1 MTYINTIRDLE
12 ASTYGMAGASGNALL
27 KSSGVVGGFGG
38 GLNGAGHDAASTLT
52 GGAAGLGDLYNVLYG
67 QKVWSMLNQE
77 VNVLSMIAKRPYTSS
92 GWRILKSRPTGGSD
106 AAFGIGSQDVDAN
119 SSDLSTPKA
128 DQIGGVEENATLGG
142 ANGFKALSP
151 EYTKLFTS
159 PKTIAHLFE
168 FSELGMELAAIDDG
182 VGDIRA
188 IVRED
193 MGKHHAEVQSK
204 MLLMPLE
211 KYDDATAPNITRNYT
226 SLMKIVSSN
235 EEIAAMANA
244 DMTAMGAG
252 NGSPDLAGLVD
263 VTKLF
268 GADRAEGTGISVSGS
283 TYTGVN
289 DFMSAEVDF
298 GAVGTGYTT
307 GPRVLT
313 LTILND
319 MLRRIR
325 VNGGNPKVILTGYD
339 TIQHISDLLQS
350 QERFMDRKEIVPTHN
365 GVRGVKGSEVGFRVA
380 TYYDIPIIPSKD
392 MPKTHK
398 SNLNPTNPLSDIL
411 ILDTDHLWLAV
422 MKPTQYFEDGIS
434 NGNPFG
440 VGKLGNQGMYRTM
453 GETCCSFFKGQG
465 KITNLKSA

>member
-12 ASTYGMAGASGNALL
+12 ASTYGLAGASGNALL
-27 KSSGVVGGFGG
+27 KSSGVVGGFGT
-38 GLNGAGHDAASTLT
+38 GHDTGGTTLS

-77 VNVLSMIAKRPYTSS
+77 VNALSMIAKRPYTSS
-92 GWRILKSRPTGGSD
+92 GWRILKSRPAGGSD
-106 AAFGIGSQDVDAN
+106 AAFGIGDTAVGAN
-119 SSDLSTPKA
+119 VTDLSAPRA
-128 DQIGGVEENATLGG
+128 DQIGDVEENATLGG
-142 ANGFKALSP
+142 ADGFRALSP

-168 FSELGMELAAIDDG
+168 FSELGMEMAAIDDG

-211 KYDDATAPNITRNYT
+211 RYDNQTATDIDRNYT
-226 SLMKIVSSN
+226 SLMKIVASN
-235 EEIAAMANA
+235 KEIAAMANA
-244 DMTAMGAG
+244 DMTFMGANDG
-252 NGSPDLAGLVD
+252 TSSLTGLEDLL
-263 VTKLF
+263 KLY
-268 GADRAEGTGISVSGS
+268 GADRSANSGVTVSGS

-298 GAVGTGYTT
+298 GTGYTSGT
-307 GPRVLT
+307 ARVLT

-339 TIQHISDLLQS
+339 TIQHLSDLLQS

-392 MPKTHK
+392 MPSTG
-398 SNLNPTNPLSDIL
+398 LETANPLSDIL

>member
-12 ASTYGMAGASGNALL
+12 ASTYGIAGASGNALL
-27 KSSGVVGGFGG
+27 KSSGVVGGFGT
-38 GLNGAGHDAASTLT
+38 GHDTGGTTLS

-77 VNVLSMIAKRPYTSS
+77 VNALSMIAKRPYTSS
-92 GWRILKSRPTGGSD
+92 GWRILKSRPAGGSD
-106 AAFGIGSQDVDAN
+106 AAFGIGDTDVAAN
-119 SSDLSTPKA
+119 VTDLSAPRA

-142 ANGFKALSP
+142 ADGFRALSP

-211 KYDDATAPNITRNYT
+211 RYDNATATNIDRNYT
-226 SLMKIVSSN
+226 SLMKIVASN
-235 EEIAAMANA
+235 KEIAAMANA
-244 DMTAMGAG
+244 DMTDMGAN
-252 NGSPDLAGLVD
+252 NGSSSLSGLEDLL
-263 VTKLF
+263 KLY
-268 GADRAEGTGISVSGS
+268 GADRSTTVTNGVSVSGS
-283 TYTGVN
+283 TYSGIN

-298 GAVGTGYTT
+298 GASYSGGA
-307 GPRVLT
+307 RVLT

-339 TIQHISDLLQS
+339 TIQHLSDLLQS

-392 MPKTHK
+392 MPSTG
-398 SNLNPTNPLSDIL
+398 LETANPLSDLL

>member
-27 KSSGVVGGFGG
+27 KSSGVVGGFGT
-38 GLNGAGHDAASTLT
+38 GHDTGGTTLA

-77 VNVLSMIAKRPYTSS
+77 VNPLSMIAKRPYTSS
-92 GWRILKSRPTGGSD
+92 GWRILKSRPAGGSD
-106 AAFGIGSQDVDAN
+106 AAFGIGTTAVAGN
-119 SSDLSTPKA
+119 VTDLSAPRA
-128 DQIGGVEENATLGG
+128 DQIGGVEENATLG
-142 ANGFKALSP
+142 AADGFKALAP

-168 FSELGMELAAIDDG
+168 FSELGMEMAAIDDG

-211 KYDDATAPNITRNYT
+211 RYDDSVATNIDRNYT
-226 SLMKIVSSN
+226 SLMKIVASAK
-235 EEIAAMANA
+235 EIASMADAN
-244 DMTAMGAG
+244 MTFMGANDG
-252 NGSPDLAGLVD
+252 TSSLTGLEDLLKLYGTTRA
-263 VTKLF
+263 VT
-268 GADRAEGTGISVSGS
+268 VSGS
-283 TYTGVN
+283 DYTGVD

-298 GAVGTGYTT
+298 GASYVGGA
-307 GPRVLT
+307 RVLT
-313 LTILND
+313 LTLLND

-325 VNGGNPKVILTGYD
+325 TNGGNPKVIMTGYD
-339 TIQHISDLLQS
+339 TIQHLSDLLQS

-380 TYYDIPIIPSKD
+380 TYYDIPIIPAKD
-392 MPKTHK
+392 MPSTG
-398 SNLNPTNPLSDIL
+398 LETANPLSDLL

>member
-27 KSSGVVGGFGG
+27 KSSGVVGGFGTAHG
-38 GLNGAGHDAASTLT
+38 AADVASLNGNSLNI
-52 GGAAGLGDLYNVLYG
+52 GDLYNVLYG

-77 VNVLSMIAKRPYTSS
+77 VNALSMIAKRPYTSS
-92 GWRILKSRPTGGSD
+92 GWRILKSRPTGGSG
-106 AAFGIGSQDVDAN
+106 AAFEVGSTEVAEN
-119 SSDLSTPKA
+119 VTDLSTPRA

-142 ANGFKALSP
+142 ANGFRALSP

-168 FSELGMELAAIDDG
+168 FSELGMEMAAIDDG

-193 MGKHHAEVQSK
+193 MGKHHAETQSK

-211 KYDDATAPNITRNYT
+211 RYNDGTALNMNRNYT
-226 SLMKIVSSN
+226 SLMKIVSSAA
-235 EEIAAMANA
+235 EIAAMANA
-244 DMTAMGAG
+244 DLTDMGATG
-252 NGSPDLAGLVD
+252 NSTMAGLD
-263 VTKLF
+263 HLINLYGTTAADGRIVT
-268 GADRAEGTGISVSGS
+268 VSGS
-283 TYTGVN
+283 TYSAGASS
-289 DFMSAEVDF
+289 FMDAEVDF
-298 GAVGTGYTT
+298 GASYAGG
-307 GPRVLT
+307 RVLT
-313 LTILND
+313 LTLIND
-319 MLRRIR
+319 MLRKIR
-325 VNGGNPKVILTGYD
+325 QNGGNPKVMLTGYD

-392 MPKTHK
+392 MPNTGKETA
-398 SNLNPTNPLSDIL
+398 NPLSDIL
-411 ILDTDHLWLAV
+411 FLDTDHLWLAV